1 MKVGNL
7 KYLAFEMGRW
17 FESHYW
23 LTYPNYDSH
32 NRRFEIIFGNFGKR
46 CDITLY
52 LMLEHAL
59 NTWINHDITIRLVL
73 VDIPQT
79 QAREDVPNEV
89 CLYSRLCHIGDILD
103 DNDMNELLSFMEFI
117 RDCPNEVNRFVRCN
131 KSKNEDEYGLEWMLE
146 RKAEWTK
153 RISKQAELT
162 ETKKEQ

>member
-17 FESHYW
+17 FESHDW

-52 LMLEHAL
+52 LMLEHDF
-59 NTWINHDITIRLVL
+59 NTWLCHDITIRLVL
-73 VDIPQT
+73 VDIPQA
-79 QAREDVPNEV
+79 QEDVPNEV
-89 CLYSRLCHIGDILD
+89 CLYSRLCHVGEMLND
-103 DNDMNELLSFMEFI
+103 DDMNEILSFMSFI
-117 RDCPNEVNRFVRCN
+117 RDCPNEVNRFVRGN
-131 KSKNEDEYGLEWMLE
+131 KRRYEDKYGMEWMLE
-146 RKAEWTK
+146 RKTEWTK
-153 RISKQAELT
+153 QTNKQAELT